1 MMSCARAGQLLEG
14 QINQDLSWTGL
25 LELRAH
31 LVICSICR
39 TYRRQAL
46 EIRRL
51 VRTAQRPDQTLKM
64 PEIVKTRI
72 ARRIAEATELGP

>member
-31 LVICSICR
+31 LAICSLCR

-46 EIRRL
+46 QIRRL
-51 VRTAQRPDQTLKM
+51 LRAPEQPDPSLKM
-64 PEIVKTRI
+64 PEVVKARI

>member
-31 LVICSICR
+31 LVICSLCR

-51 VRTAQRPDQTLKM
+51 VRVPEQPDPSLKM
-64 PEIVKTRI
+64 PEVVKIRI